1 VALAATILRL
11 TQAIVLAANLLG
23 GRDGAAARG
32 ALRRGFGAGNLAG
45 AVQAV
50 LELQRQGHDLG
61 PVFFG
66 INCLQTASRDL
77 TTVLDA
83 TAVTFV

>member
-11 TQAIVLAANLLG
+11 TQAVALAANLLG

-32 ALRRGFGAGNLAG
+32 ALRRGFGACNLAWS
-45 AVQAV
+45 VQAV
-50 LELQRQGHDLG
+50 LELQRQGHDLD

-66 INCLQTASRDL
+66 INCLQTATRNL

-83 TAVTFV
+83 TAVTLV